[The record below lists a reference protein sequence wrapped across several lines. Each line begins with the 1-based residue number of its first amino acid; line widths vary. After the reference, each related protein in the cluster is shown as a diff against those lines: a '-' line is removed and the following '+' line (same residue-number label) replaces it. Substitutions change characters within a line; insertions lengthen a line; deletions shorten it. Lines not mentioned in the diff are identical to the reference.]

1 MLIVGNHYLLPVTE
15 YPHLLAY
22 LCRRAVLENA
32 PFELTRETI
41 KHYGFS
47 REDVKLLRLSLI
59 HI

>member
-41 KHYGFS
+41 KHTDS
-47 REDVKLLRLSLI
+47 AAKM
-59 HI
+59 